1 MMPLP
6 LELDPS
12 NVVDVDLG
20 SAEFKANAHRHMAE
34 WARRRP
40 FYVLGKGPPQVV
52 VGRYADVQRVF
63 SETETFNSEMPRGPG
78 WEQFNKVMFAQFI
91 TQMDGEQHARVRRL
105 LLPAFSSRRIEQLE
119 ESITSIV
126 DGMLNRIG
134 HLRGI
139 AVGNEPRSWRCPLP
153 AIHPPR
159 AVGAFDPQPGT
170 HSRRA

>member
-1 MMPLP
+1 MMSLP
-6 LELDPS
+6 VELDRS

-63 SETETFNSEMPRGPG
+63 SETEIFKSEMPRGPG
-78 WEQFNKVMFAQFI
+78 WERFNKVMFAQFV

-105 LLPAFSSRRIEQLE
+105 AGVFVAADRAARGEHYQDRR
-119 ESITSIV
+119 
-126 DGMLNRIG
+126 R
-134 HLRGI
+134 HARPHRG
-139 AVGNEPRSWRCPLP
+139 
-153 AIHPPR
+153 
-159 AVGAFDPQPGT
+159 
-170 HSRRA
+170 